1 MCYGVLID
9 HVCQCVLEKGS
20 ALLVGKYAIT
30 VWTVSG
36 EQIEYLIQH
45 DSFDDGA
52 CSRSC
57 RFAVNIVSEV
67 LVVNLKPEY
76 ARLSFNE
83 LSPTR

>member
-1 MCYGVLID
+1 MLRNVLWSSNRPCLSMRSRD
-9 HVCQCVLEKGS
+9 GS

-30 VWTVSG
+30 VLTISG

-45 DSFDDGA
+45 DSFEDGA

-76 ARLSFNE
+76 ASIKLQ
-83 LSPTR
+83 